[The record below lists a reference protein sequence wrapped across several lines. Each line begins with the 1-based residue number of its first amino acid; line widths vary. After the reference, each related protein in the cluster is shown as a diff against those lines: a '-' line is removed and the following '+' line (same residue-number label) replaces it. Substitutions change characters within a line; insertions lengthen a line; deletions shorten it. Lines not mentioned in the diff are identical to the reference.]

1 LERGEIPAPELD
13 FFTVAPYYLAMTDA
27 PENIVLVYL
36 RRLDEKLGG
45 LVEDVR
51 ELKHRTTTV
60 EQQIASLGATEASHY
75 ASLAS
80 RMDRI
85 EHRLD
90 RIERRLELT
99 PAG

>member
-1 LERGEIPAPELD
+1 LD
-13 FFTVAPYYLAMTDA
+13 FFTIAFYYLMMTDA

-36 RRLDEKLGG
+36 RRLDEKLDG
-45 LVEDVR
+45 LVEDLR
-51 ELKHRTTTV
+51 ELKHRMTTV
-60 EQQIASLGATEASHY
+60 EQQIASLSATEANHY

-85 EHRLD
+85 ERRLD

>member
-1 LERGEIPAPELD
+1 LD
-13 FFTVAPYYLAMTDA
+13 FFTVAPYFLLMTDA
-27 PENIVLVYL
+27 PDNIVLGYL
-36 RRLDEKLGG
+36 HRLDEKMDG